1 MWRLDGRRA
10 LVTGGTAGIGE
21 SCVEQLCS
29 LGASVVFCARTERD
43 VLEKQASWRARGLLV
58 VGVVCDVS
66 SVEGRAVL
74 LAALGELPLDVAVM
88 NAGTNVRR
96 ATTAYVPD
104 DIERIWNTNYASV
117 FELCRALKPLLS
129 ARPGASVVFN
139 SSVAGAVSLASG
151 SPYAATKAALNQLAR
166 SLACEWGREGIR
178 VNSVAPWY
186 TQTRLAA
193 PVIDDPVAL
202 AGIVARTPLGRVA
215 RSEEVAACIVFL
227 CMPASSYVTG
237 QTLTVDGGMSVNGN
251 WTWT

>member
-21 SCVEQLCS
+21 ACVEQLCS
-29 LGASVVFCARTERD
+29 LGAAVWFCARTEAD
-43 VLEKQASWRARGLLV
+43 VCAKTELWRARGFLV
-58 VGVVCDVS
+58 TGVVCDVS
-66 SVEGRAVL
+66 NVGGRAML
-74 LAALGELPLDVAVM
+74 LAALGDDALDIAVM

-96 ATTAYVPD
+96 ATTAYTPEEV
-104 DIERIWNTNYASV
+104 ERVWSTNFASV
-117 FELCRALKPLLS
+117 FELCRDLKRLL
-129 ARPGASVVFN
+129 PVGASIVFN
-139 SSVAGAVSLASG
+139 SSVAGTVSLASG

-178 VNSVAPWY
+178 VNCVAPWY

-251 WTWT
+251 WTFPA